1 LTDGSNF
8 QYWGFE
14 SEIYFPSATGAV
26 RMVKSA
32 ETGASL
38 EPQLTEADRAAH
50 QDFIAPL
57 GERPI
62 CDDFDNEVRDIV
74 TKFPGPITLLPSR
87 LKYWFMIVLGVGMTA
102 ASVLASFLC
111 LSRLR
116 AGIEGAGVA
125 AVLVI
130 LGTAFFG
137 IATVVFV
144 ILLRRGSL
152 RLDED
157 GFEVTGLVRKRFRW
171 REVSGFDVFY
181 FRGNSLVMF
190 KTTNPRRNILEK
202 FNAVLTGGRN
212 EGIPADY
219 ELAAEKLVQLLTAW
233 RNLAVDETTLT

>member
-1 LTDGSNF
+1 
-8 QYWGFE
+8 
-14 SEIYFPSATGAV
+14 
-26 RMVKSA
+26 
-32 ETGASL
+32 
-38 EPQLTEADRAAH
+38 
-50 QDFIAPL
+50 
-57 GERPI
+57 
-62 CDDFDNEVRDIV
+62 
-74 TKFPGPITLLPSR
+74 
-87 LKYWFMIVLGVGMTA
+87 
-102 ASVLASFLC
+102 
-111 LSRLR
+111 
-116 AGIEGAGVA
+116 
-125 AVLVI
+125 
-130 LGTAFFG
+130 
-137 IATVVFV
+137 VVFV